1 VVKTIDVFL
10 STPAFWSN
18 HYSKKAVYNKFK
30 HLQRLAPKSIDKLVP
45 EGVENLL
52 H

>member
-1 VVKTIDVFL
+1 MIDAFL
-10 STPAFWSN
+10 STPAFFDT
-18 HYSKKAVYNKFK
+18 HYSKKAVCNKFK
-30 HLQRLAPKSIDKLVP
+30 YLQRLTPKSIDKLVP